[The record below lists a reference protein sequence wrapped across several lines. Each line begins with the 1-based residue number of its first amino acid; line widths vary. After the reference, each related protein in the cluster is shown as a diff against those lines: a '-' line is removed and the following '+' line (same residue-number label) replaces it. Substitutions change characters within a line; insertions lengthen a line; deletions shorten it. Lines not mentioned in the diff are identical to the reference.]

1 MNADLGLSQ
10 VTSLLDTDMLV
21 LLTVIETNF
30 CDLGQWWYITRSQK
44 RISVLITWW
53 NIGAYLNRVP
63 KSWILFSS

>member
-30 CDLGQWWYITRSQK
+30 CDLGQ
-44 RISVLITWW
+44 
-53 NIGAYLNRVP
+53 
-63 KSWILFSS
+63 